1 MLPIHSDLSE
11 ADSVHEL
18 LLGQV
23 LAKNPILV
31 NAGNLTKQC
40 ILRIKEYAEKH
51 RERDENI
58 LGKKGE
64 ALLQQ
69 VLNKIE

>member
-18 LLGQV
+18 LLEQV
-23 LAKNPILV
+23 LAKNPVLV

-51 RERDENI
+51 PEDSI

-64 ALLQQ
+64 VLLQQ
-69 VLNKIE
+69 VLPQI